1 MKYCSKCG
9 TRFNGGDSFC
19 QNCGAPESA
28 AWSKPETPI
37 YSMKWYKFLI
47 YFLLFF
53 TAVIDITYG
62 INYISGGIYELQSKF
77 KVTADSVYRTFGM
90 GLKITD
96 VIYGVALIGLG
107 IFAILTRRDLK
118 KFKSSGPKKLITLY
132 VSSLVVNTLCTI
144 LACIIIGNGS
154 VIVQNISNF
163 IASAISI
170 YINYTYFSRRASLFV
185 N

>member
-9 TRFNGGDSFC
+9 TRFSDGDSFC
-19 QNCGAPESA
+19 QNCGALEAA
-28 AWSKPETPI
+28 AWSKPETLI

-47 YFLLFF
+47 YFSLFF
-53 TAVIDITYG
+53 TAFLEIIYG
-62 INYISGGIYELQSKF
+62 FNYISGGIYEVQSRF
-77 KVTADSVYRTFGM
+77 KVTADGVYRTFGM

-96 VIYGVALIGLG
+96 VIYGVVLIGLG

-132 VSSLVVNTLCTI
+132 VSSLAVDTLYTI

-154 VIVQNISNF
+154 VIVQNISDF
-163 IASAISI
+163 IATAISI

>member
-1 MKYCSKCG
+1 M
-9 TRFNGGDSFC
+9 
-19 QNCGAPESA
+19 
-28 AWSKPETPI
+28 
-37 YSMKWYKFLI
+37 
-47 YFLLFF
+47 
-53 TAVIDITYG
+53 
-62 INYISGGIYELQSKF
+62 QSRF
-77 KVTADSVYRTFGM
+77 KVTADGVYRTFGM

-96 VIYGVALIGLG
+96 VIYGLALIGLG
-107 IFAILTRRDLK
+107 LSAILTRRDLK

-132 VSSLVVNTLCTI
+132 VSSLVVDTLYTI

-154 VIVQNISNF
+154 IIVQNISDF

>member
-1 MKYCSKCG
+1 MKYCSNCG
-9 TRFNGGDSFC
+9 TRFNDGDSFC

-77 KVTADSVYRTFGM
+77 KVTADGVYRTFGM

-154 VIVQNISNF
+154 VIVQNISDF

>member
-9 TRFNGGDSFC
+9 TRFSDGDSFC

-77 KVTADSVYRTFGM
+77 KVTSDSVYGMFGM

-96 VIYGVALIGLG
+96 VIYGVIALGFG
-107 IFAILTRRDLK
+107 VFAILTRRDLK
-118 KFKSSGPKKLITLY
+118 KFKSSGPKKVSILY
-132 VSSLVVNTLCTI
+132 AATWGMNILYTVIVCVIADKMLLNSYDIFKFI
-144 LACIIIGNGS
+144 LAGVMVYG
-154 VIVQNISNF
+154 
-163 IASAISI
+163 
-170 YINYTYFSRRASLFV
+170 NYTYFSRRASLFV